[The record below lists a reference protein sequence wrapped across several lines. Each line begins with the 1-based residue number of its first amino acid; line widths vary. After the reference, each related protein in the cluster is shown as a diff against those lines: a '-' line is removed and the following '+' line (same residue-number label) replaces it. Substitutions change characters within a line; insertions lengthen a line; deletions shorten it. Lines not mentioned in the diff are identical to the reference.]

1 MVQGQ
6 VLPIPTPG
14 PVYPRHSTGRDGMR
28 NHSSS
33 SPDRSSPPDIVI
45 SSSPTFSRRTNFKAA
60 ARKRSQEKLRLKK
73 LSMESVV
80 ERQDPSL
87 VISEEMVNEIQ
98 DVKEFQE
105 MKELQVA
112 GSGAGASGV
121 PGGSGLDSL
130 PVSHT
135 PDARRDS
142 ARDILL
148 QKRVSLTHTPDIVRV
163 FQKEVQAHQET
174 HEFIK
179 VRPEVM

>member
-1 MVQGQ
+1 MG
-6 VLPIPTPG
+6 PPT
-14 PVYPRHSTGRDGMR
+14 HSARDL
-28 NHSSS
+28 
-33 SPDRSSPPDIVI
+33 SPCSPPDIVI

-87 VISEEMVNEIQ
+87 VISEEV
-98 DVKEFQE
+98 VKEVQE
-105 MKELQVA
+105 SEESQEVEEVQEVQVA
-112 GSGAGASGV
+112 GPGAGAGGV
-121 PGGSGLDSL
+121 PGGSSVDCL
-130 PVSHT
+130 PVSQT
-135 PDARRDS
+135 ADARRDS

-179 VRPEVM
+179 VRPGVMWIVCLRGPL